1 MSITNPDGNFIAS
14 LESEGTNIFINI
26 CSPTIKD
33 LALLPHIE
41 LTSQQPWEP
50 HNIAFPATKYYSKE
64 EMESQNVS
72 SLTMNFRQSLED
84 PGDTPVVDE
93 EDVIVDTQRLNRIIV
108 ASIRVPGTQSK
119 EIEGSTI
126 E

>member
-1 MSITNPDGNFIAS
+1 
-14 LESEGTNIFINI
+14 
-26 CSPTIKD
+26 
-33 LALLPHIE
+33 
-41 LTSQQPWEP
+41 
-50 HNIAFPATKYYSKE
+50 
-64 EMESQNVS
+64 MESQNVS

-108 ASIRVPGTQSK
+108 ASILVPGTQSK